1 MNENRKP
8 HAIVLR
14 AAAVLLILVLF
25 TTSIV
30 SGRYARYT
38 SAATGHDSARVA
50 KFHVTESGAVDQ
62 KLKVDIRPGEIVKQ
76 DITVHNDSEV
86 AIAYSVIA
94 DYKHQNLPLTISVSD
109 GISTGPS
116 VTLDPGVTKTVY
128 LQIYWDETKNED
140 KYIGMVDTIHLI
152 LTAAQID

>member
-38 SAATGHDSARVA
+38 SSATGHDSARVA
-50 KFHVTESGAVDQ
+50 KFQVTEEGISSDMLTLRV
-62 KLKVDIRPGEIVKQ
+62 RPGYAAEHP
-76 DITVHNDSEV
+76 ITVHNKSEV
-86 AIAYSVIA
+86 AIEYAVHVVDSYG
-94 DYKHQNLPLTISVSD
+94 HLPLSLSIKD
-109 GISTGPS
+109 GASTG
-116 VTLDPGVTKTVY
+116 TTAILAPGDTKEVK
-128 LQIYWDETKNED
+128 LLVYWDESETSD
-140 KYIGMVDTIHLI
+140 RYIGMVDLI
-152 LTAAQID
+152 RLTLTATQVD

>member
-38 SAATGHDSARVA
+38 SSATGHDSARVA
-50 KFHVTESGAVDQ
+50 KFHVTESGAVGE
-62 KLKVDIRPGEIVKQ
+62 KLKVELCPGQTEEREI
-76 DITVHNDSEV
+76 IVHNDSEV
-86 AIAYSVIA
+86 AIAYTVIP
-94 DYKHQNLPLTISVSD
+94 DNKHQNLPLTISIRD
-109 GISTGPS
+109 GTTTGSS
-116 VTLDPGVTKTVY
+116 VTLDPDENKTLY
-128 LQIYWDETKNED
+128 LQIYWDATKNED

>member
-38 SAATGHDSARVA
+38 SSATGHDSARVA
-50 KFHVTESGAVDQ
+50 KFRVTEEGIDGQ
-62 KLKVDIRPGEIVKQ
+62 MIKVSIAPGQTVKHEI
-76 DITVHNDSEV
+76 IVHNDSEV

-94 DYKHQNLPLTISVSD
+94 DNKHQNLPLTISVSD
-109 GISTGPS
+109 GKTTGSS
-116 VTLDPGVTKTVY
+116 VTLDPGVTKTVN

-140 KYIGMVDTIHLI
+140 KYIGMVDTIHLV